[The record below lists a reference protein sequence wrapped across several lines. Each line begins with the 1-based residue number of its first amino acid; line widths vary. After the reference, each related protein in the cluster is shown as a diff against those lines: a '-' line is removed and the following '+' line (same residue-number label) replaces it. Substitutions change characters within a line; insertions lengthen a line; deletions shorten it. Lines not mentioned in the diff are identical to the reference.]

1 MVTNSG
7 FQGVIQV
14 GDWFDSMPFVA
25 FPVISPSLDQSLAA
39 EYSNV
44 LVHFRL
50 NSPQN
55 VSRWVQGTYR
65 TRYVVVESF
74 RMLNESDS

>member
-1 MVTNSG
+1 MVKNSG

-14 GDWFDSMPFVA
+14 RDWFDSMPFVA

-39 EYSNV
+39 EHSNV